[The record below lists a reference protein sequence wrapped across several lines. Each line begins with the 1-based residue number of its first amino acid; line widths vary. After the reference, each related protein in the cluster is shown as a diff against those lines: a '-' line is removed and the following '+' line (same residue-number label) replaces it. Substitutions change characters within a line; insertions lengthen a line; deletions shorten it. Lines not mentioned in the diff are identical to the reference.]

1 MRQSTLLGEPCKPH
15 THTLSPSLTRCRLPP
30 PAAPAVLLRVLPAI
44 IYWAPF
50 YYMAHFRYGSAY
62 AATYVF
68 TLITFSCAMG
78 ALSMAV
84 TVGCSTAGEASFLMN
99 FILLFSL
106 VFTGGCPPACLR
118 CILRGVSAG
127 WGSPRWDWMDGRMDG
142 NWDQR
147 WW

>member
-1 MRQSTLLGEPCKPH
+1 M
-15 THTLSPSLTRCRLPP
+15 
-30 PAAPAVLLRVLPAI
+30 LPAI

-106 VFTGGCPPACLR
+106 VFTGEPGGLCP
-118 CILRGVSAG
+118 AG
-127 WGSPRWDWMDGRMDG
+127 WGSWRGAADGIRAS
-142 NWDQR
+142 
-147 WW
+147 